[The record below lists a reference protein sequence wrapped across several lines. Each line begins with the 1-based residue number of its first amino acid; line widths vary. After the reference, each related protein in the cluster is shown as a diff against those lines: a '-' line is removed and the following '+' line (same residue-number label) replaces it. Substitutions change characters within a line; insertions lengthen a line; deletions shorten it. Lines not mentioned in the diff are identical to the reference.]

1 MTTLKDSMTRWIEL
15 NDDIEWPTSSS
26 LVYNIIIVKSLNP
39 LDIHKIIHLYF
50 DNKNQLSKYI

>member
-26 LVYNIIIVKSLNP
+26 LVYNN
-39 LDIHKIIHLYF
+39 
-50 DNKNQLSKYI
+50 NNSKEFEPARY